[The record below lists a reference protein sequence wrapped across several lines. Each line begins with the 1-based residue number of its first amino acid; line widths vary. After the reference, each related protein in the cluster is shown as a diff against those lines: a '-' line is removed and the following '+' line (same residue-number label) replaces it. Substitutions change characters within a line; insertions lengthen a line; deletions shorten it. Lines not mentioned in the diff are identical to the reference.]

1 MSKRNKSEIS
11 KPFADRDKKTRRKYL
26 RIVRKG
32 FIPDEIKGTEDE
44 ILISEAI
51 EQRKLMKKGWGLFS
65 DFIKNKKFRY
75 MGGITATV
83 TVNLLAIVTPI
94 IIADIV
100 DMINVSTSG
109 GETAVIGRL
118 KILCLILVAVAVGK
132 LVSTF
137 LVRYFILGASLLMEY
152 SMRRKMFNKLLDLSL
167 NYFNRKSAGEIM
179 ALSTNDLSSL
189 RMAIG
194 RGIMI
199 TTNSLVLLASG
210 FIYLTVKISLPLTIA
225 LMIPFPVI
233 ILTITKFSTFIH
245 ARFKRVQ
252 ETFSDLNSKTEENIS
267 GIRIIKSFVQEEH
280 EKENFARY
288 NMLNYE
294 ANINLAKINAIFH
307 PSLSFMSGMAYLI
320 VLMVGGVFA
329 INGNISLG
337 EFIAANSFIGMLLGP
352 IRFIGMLIGHL
363 QRGRV
368 SLARISEL
376 IFEKP
381 DIFDGKFNEPRK
393 DIPGRLQGNISL
405 KNLKFKYHNSDE
417 DVFKGISTEIKAGQ
431 TVAIVGEVGSG
442 KTTIANLLMRIFDVE
457 NPGEIEIDGYDITDI
472 PLKILRE
479 NIGYVPQDNFLFSD
493 TISYNIGFS
502 EDGYS
507 MEAIEEAAQKSK
519 VYGNI
524 IDFPDKFNTMLGEK
538 GVNLSG
544 GQKQRI
550 CIARALIKNS
560 PILILDDCLS
570 SVDVET
576 EKEILANLK
585 DVRQGRTCI
594 IISHRVSTIKDSD
607 KIIVLKD
614 GLIAEEG
621 SHEQL
626 IALGGIYDRMYRM
639 QLIEEMDV
647 NGGEAV

>member
-1 MSKRNKSEIS
+1 MSGTIDSE
-11 KPFADRDKKTRRKYL
+11 L
-26 RIVRKG
+26 
-32 FIPDEIKGTEDE
+32 
-44 ILISEAI
+44 LLEAI
-51 EQRKLMKKGWGLFS
+51 KARELMKSGWGLFS
-65 DFIKNKKFRY
+65 DFIKSQKGRY
-75 MGGITATV
+75 VGGILSTII
-83 TVNLLAIVTPI
+83 VNLLAIVTPI
-94 IIADIV
+94 ITAEIV
-100 DMINVSTSG
+100 DMINVVQPDG
-109 GETAVIGRL
+109 VTAVINRL
-118 KILCLILVAVAVGK
+118 KILCIILVLVAVCK

-137 LVRYFILGASLLMEY
+137 FVRYFILGASLMMEY
-152 SMRRKMFNKLLDLSL
+152 AMRNKMFNKLLDLSL

-179 ALSTNDLSSL
+179 ALSTNDLRSL

-210 FIYLTVKISLPLTIA
+210 FIYLTVKISLPLTLA
-225 LMIPFPVI
+225 LMVPFPLI
-233 ILTITKFSTFIH
+233 ILLITKFSVFIH
-245 ARFKRVQ
+245 ARFKSVQ
-252 ETFSDLNSKTEENIS
+252 ETFSDLSSKTEENIS

-280 EKENFARY
+280 EKENFAEVNRK
-288 NMLNYE
+288 NYI
-294 ANINLAKINAIFH
+294 ANIRLARLNAIFN
-307 PSLSFMSGMAYLI
+307 PTLTFMSTMAFMI
-320 VLMVGGVFA
+320 VLLVGGLFA

-337 EFIAANSFIGMLLGP
+337 EFIAANSFIGMLLRP
-352 IRFIGMLIGHL
+352 VRFIGMLISHL

-381 DIFDGKFNEPRK
+381 DIFNGKFREMPE
-393 DIPGRLQGNISL
+393 DIPEKLAGGIKFN
-405 KNLKFKYHNSDE
+405 NLTFKYENNDE

-457 NPGEIEIDGYDITDI
+457 KPGMIEIDGYDITDI
-472 PLKILRE
+472 PLKTLRA

-493 TISYNIGFS
+493 TIGYNIGFS

-507 MEAIEEAAQKSK
+507 MDEIEDAARKSR

-524 IDFPDKFNTMLGEK
+524 IEFPNKFDTMLGEK

-550 CIARALIKNS
+550 CIARALIKKA

-576 EKEILANLK
+576 EKKILGNLK
-585 DVRQGRTCI
+585 DVREGRTCI

-607 KIIVLKD
+607 KIIVLND

-621 SHEQL
+621 NHDEL
-626 IALGGIYDRMYRM
+626 IAQNGIYDKMYRM
-639 QLIEEMDV
+639 QLIEEMDII
-647 NGGEAV
+647 GGEAV